1 LKATRTRSRV
11 KESVNE
17 GGLHVDDV
25 VVLLECHAM
34 GDFEVGAIIGVGAS
48 TAVGYIR
55 DFRGQWTVR
64 IGVCLAAGI
73 VSVEGGI
80 DGKV

>member
-1 LKATRTRSRV
+1 
-11 KESVNE
+11 
-17 GGLHVDDV
+17 
-25 VVLLECHAM
+25 M